1 MAVGDDDCKQMRKKS
16 QFTYVHLSL
25 SFCFSNI
32 THNCWPRKKIIFTF
46 DIISITQIGKFT
58 TTKQKKMLVFI
69 MASTTTTTTTTSIMM
84 MMMILEYVIKK
95 KYLNEKIAVF
105 SVVVIRY
112 D

>member
-1 MAVGDDDCKQMRKKS
+1 MVIIFSLMAVGDDDCKQMRKKS

-58 TTKQKKMLVFI
+58 TTKQKNGCIYNGVDNNNN
-69 MASTTTTTTTTSIMM
+69 
-84 MMMILEYVIKK
+84 VD
-95 KYLNEKIAVF
+95 
-105 SVVVIRY
+105 Y
-112 D
+112 DDDDP